1 MTEQNRNASGLF
13 DIPVRFPDKERVTLT
28 QADIERQLDAG
39 AFLMSREEAVA
50 AGFLNPLEEPD
61 AVLVDIA
68 REEA

>member
-1 MTEQNRNASGLF
+1 MNDATPNAHGLF
-13 DIPVRFPDKERVTLT
+13 DAPVRTIDKERVTLT
-28 QADIERQLDAG
+28 RADIERQLDAG

>member
-1 MTEQNRNASGLF
+1 MNDATPNAHGLF
-13 DIPVRFPDKERVTLT
+13 DAPVRTIEKERVTLT
-28 QADIERQLDAG
+28 RADIERQLDAG

-68 REEA
+68 REGA

>member
-1 MTEQNRNASGLF
+1 MNDATPNAHDLF
-13 DIPVRFPDKERVTLT
+13 DAPVRTIEKERVTLT

>member
-1 MTEQNRNASGLF
+1 MNNATPNTHGLF
-13 DIPVRFPDKERVTLT
+13 DAPVRSIEKECVTLT
-28 QADIERQLDAG
+28 RADIERQLDAG

>member
-1 MTEQNRNASGLF
+1 MNDATPNTHGLF
-13 DIPVRFPDKERVTLT
+13 DAPVRSIEKERVTLT
-28 QADIERQLDAG
+28 RADIERQLDAG

-50 AGFLNPLEEPD
+50 AGFLNPLEAPD

>member
-1 MTEQNRNASGLF
+1 MSNERNRFGLY
-13 DIPVRFPDKERVTLT
+13 DAPNRALERERVTFT
-28 QADIERQLDAG
+28 QDEMQRQLEAG
-39 AFLMSREEAVA
+39 AFALSREEAVA

>member
-1 MTEQNRNASGLF
+1 MNDATLNTHGLF
-13 DIPVRFPDKERVTLT
+13 DAPVRSAEKERVTLT

-50 AGFLNPLEEPD
+50 AGFLNPLEAPD

-68 REEA
+68 REDA

>member
-1 MTEQNRNASGLF
+1 MNDATPNAHGLF
-13 DIPVRFPDKERVTLT
+13 DAPVRTIEKERVTLT
-28 QADIERQLDAG
+28 PADIERQLDAG

>member
-1 MTEQNRNASGLF
+1 MNNATPNTHGLF
-13 DIPVRFPDKERVTLT
+13 DAPVRTIEKERVTLT

-50 AGFLNPLEEPD
+50 AGFLNPLEAPD

-68 REEA
+68 REDA